1 MSFINF
7 PKYFSFFLIILIVD
21 QDILAQELM
30 INWQRAFGGERNEI
44 AYASVETTDG
54 GFMVVGS
61 TSSKNSFDVKDSRGF
76 EGSGG
81 IDFWIIKT
89 NSTGNIEWSKTLGG
103 SKDDIATSIVKTT
116 NNEYL
121 IVGTTQ
127 STDGDANPSGVNGG
141 LILIRL
147 KLNGDIVSKRLFV
160 GGTRTNEPS
169 YIPVNAFSKPTLKV
183 LDDGR
188 IVLGATR
195 SIGIEPF
202 SSLDFYVA
210 MLTPFG
216 DTLWE
221 KTYGGGLEDY
231 MSDIIV
237 CSDGGFLMVG
247 STFSSSRHISGAG
260 NGFLDMFFVKADPSG
275 KELWKKGIG
284 GSGLDLF
291 SSVVEIG
298 TTKEYFLVGE
308 SSSNNG
314 VIGLGAGEKDGVITR
329 IDNSGNVLALKKFGG
344 VNNDGFYHI
353 SRGKDNVFYCV
364 GTSESTIGNVK
375 TKGPKTDVWMMVLD
389 EKNVSAQY
397 HKLFGGADI
406 DLARHITFT
415 SKGELFLSASSR
427 SSDSDLYTNRGQSD
441 FWLVYL
447 ALPPPILF
455 GRFDAFLNE
464 TLDIELL
471 WTTTY
476 ENNAQLI
483 TLEKSSDN
491 KTFFKM
497 KEENALGISN
507 DARTYKFI
515 DKNPFLGRNFYR
527 ILYSDKSG
535 RSYFG
540 PVANFNFVPLAKE
553 PPEFEMK
560 VYPNPA
566 TEFLYVESD
575 VTVNDISILSLNGRK
590 IRSSAELFVK
600 GKIQITILE
609 KLASGVY
616 FIIIE
621 TNVSKYTKKIVIR

>member
-1 MSFINF
+1 MRFKNIPIHIIF
-7 PKYFSFFLIILIVD
+7 LLIILIVG

-30 INWQRAFGGERNEI
+30 INWQKAIGGERNEI

-61 TSSKNSFDVKDSRGF
+61 TNSKNSFDVKDSKGF
-76 EGSGG
+76 EGAGG
-81 IDFWIIKT
+81 IDFWIVKT
-89 NSTGNIEWSKTLGG
+89 NTNGNIEWSKTFGG
-103 SKDDIATSIVKTT
+103 TKDDIATSIVKTT

-169 YIPVNAFSKPTLKV
+169 YLPVNAFSKPTLKV

-195 SIGIEPF
+195 SVGIEPF
-202 SSLDFYVA
+202 SGQDFFLA
-210 MLTPFG
+210 LLTPFG

-221 KTYGGGLEDY
+221 RTYGGGLEDY
-231 MSDIIV
+231 LSDIIV

-247 STFSSSRHISGAG
+247 STLSSSRDISGAG
-260 NGFLDMFFVKADPSG
+260 NGFLDMFFVKADALG
-275 KELWKKGIG
+275 KEIWKKGIG

-291 SSVVEIG
+291 SSVLEIG
-298 TTKEYFLVGE
+298 ATKEYFLVGE

-314 VIGLGAGEKDGVITR
+314 AIGQSAGEKDGIIAK
-329 IDNSGNVLALKKFGG
+329 IDNSGNVLALRKFGG
-344 VNNDGFYHI
+344 ASNDGFYHI
-353 SRGKDNVFYCV
+353 SKGKDNVFYCV
-364 GTSESTIGNVK
+364 GTSESSQGNVK

-389 EKNVSAQY
+389 ENNFTAQY

-406 DLARHITFT
+406 DLARHVTFT
-415 SKGELFLSASSR
+415 TKGELLLSASSR
-427 SSDSDLYTNRGQSD
+427 SSDSDLNTNRGQSD

-455 GRFDAFLNE
+455 SRFDAFLNE
-464 TLDIELL
+464 KQDIELL
-471 WTTTY
+471 WITTY

-491 KTFFKM
+491 KVFFKM
-497 KEENALGISN
+497 NEENAQGIIN
-507 DARTYKFI
+507 DFRSYKFI

-527 ILYSDKSG
+527 IIYTDKSG
-535 RSYFG
+535 KSYPG
-540 PVANFNFVPLAKE
+540 PVTNFNFIPLATE
-553 PPEFEMK
+553 PLPIGLK

-566 TEFLYVESD
+566 SEILFVESD
-575 VTVNDISILSLNGRK
+575 VAINDIAILSVNGRK
-590 IRSSAELFVK
+590 IRTSAELTVK
-600 GKIQITILE
+600 GKTQITILE
-609 KLASGVY
+609 KLPSGVY
-616 FIIIE
+616 FIVVE
-621 TNVSKYTKKIVIR
+621 TNVSKHIKKIVIR